1 VRGRSDRLRRAA
13 VLPDLATVV
22 EKSLPAAQAYS
33 WTAFF
38 LPKGAPAAI
47 VQKLHDA
54 IVQAMDTPAVCDQLQ
69 SLGVGHRRA
78 GPQVAGLSLRFRHE
92 RYA

>member
-1 VRGRSDRLRRAA
+1 MRGRSDRLRRAA
-13 VLPDLATVV
+13 VLPDLPTVV

-54 IVQAMDTPAVCDQLQ
+54 IVQAMDTPVVRDQLQ
-69 SLGVGHRRA
+69 SLGSVIVVPDRR
-78 GPQVAGLSLRFRHE
+78 
-92 RYA
+92 